1 MTDIFLK
8 STDLHMVI
16 MKDSDSLIH
25 LFNTHLL
32 STHHWAPGHQ
42 GGCRELTMH
51 CSIQVTLQV
60 VRSWEGC
67 RSGP

>member
-16 MKDSDSLIH
+16 IEVSDSLIH

-32 STHHWAPGHQ
+32 STH
-42 GGCRELTMH
+42 
-51 CSIQVTLQV
+51 
-60 VRSWEGC
+60 
-67 RSGP
+67 